1 MAICPFDVIV
11 AVVIQLNL
19 TASLFSA
26 PTDYNRKTQP
36 VLRSPPYAV
45 LRRLGLDRRHM
56 RCDEKFCFIDM
67 R

>member
-11 AVVIQLNL
+11 AGVIQLNL
-19 TASLFSA
+19 TAF
-26 PTDYNRKTQP
+26 PF
-36 VLRSPPYAV
+36 LRPDRLQSKDTARAAFAAV